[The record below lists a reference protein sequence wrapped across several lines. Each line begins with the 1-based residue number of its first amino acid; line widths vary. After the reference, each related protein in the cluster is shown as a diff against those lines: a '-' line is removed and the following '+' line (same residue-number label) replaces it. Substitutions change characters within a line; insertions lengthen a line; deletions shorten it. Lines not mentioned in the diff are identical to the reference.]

1 VDRGQYDRPAA
12 LAAWSGGAV
21 LLRPRYLAEVGLFD
35 ERYFLYYEDVDL
47 SARGRA
53 RGWRYQFEPASVV
66 RHRHAASSG
75 RASRV
80 LRWHSERNRLLYLTK
95 NGPAAAA
102 GRAVLRHPL
111 STLSYARRDVV
122 GPLLDH
128 RPVDT
133 ATVRLRLSAYVGYL
147 RLAPAM
153 LAERRQARR

>member
-1 VDRGQYDRPAA
+1 MDRGQYDRPAA

-21 LLRPRYLAEVGLFD
+21 LLRPGYLAEVGLFD
-35 ERYFLYYEDVDL
+35 ERYFLYYEDADL

-80 LRWHSERNRLLYLTK
+80 LRWHGERNRLLYLTK
-95 NGPAAAA
+95 NGSAATA
-102 GRAVLRHPL
+102 GRAVVRHPL

-128 RPVDT
+128 RPIDT
-133 ATVRLRLSAYVGYL
+133 STVGLRLSAYAAYL

-153 LAERRQARR
+153 LAERRRLRR